1 MGAEGRSPWSAGF
14 YVELEKGKKRK
25 EKGQAMLLYVELEK
39 GKKEKGQASMRGPL
53 SSEAVQILCG
63 GFPAHPPRRRLR
75 SIWPISDPAT
85 DGGRATRNTS
95 SEPEA
100 EGVFFSLHAGRL
112 RSGGRRDVIRSTIY
126 SGSPG
131 RPDVATQLESKGR
144 HHSM

>member
-1 MGAEGRSPWSAGF
+1 
-14 YVELEKGKKRK
+14 
-25 EKGQAMLLYVELEK
+25 
-39 GKKEKGQASMRGPL
+39 MRGPL

-75 SIWPISDPAT
+75 SIWPISDLAT
-85 DGGRATRNTS
+85 DSGRATRNTS

-131 RPDVATQLESKGR
+131 QPDVATKLESKGR
-144 HHSM
+144 HHSMARQSAMGTSVSLCCGVVHLVVTPTVFA